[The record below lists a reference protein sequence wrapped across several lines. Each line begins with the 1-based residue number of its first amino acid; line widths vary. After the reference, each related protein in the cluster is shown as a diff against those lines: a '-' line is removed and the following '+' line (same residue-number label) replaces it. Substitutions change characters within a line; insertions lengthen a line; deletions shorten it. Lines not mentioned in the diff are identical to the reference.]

1 MTGFGLV
8 CFIKT
13 LWKTGI
19 PVFGWYRSRKT
30 GTASCIRLWVC
41 GNKKA
46 GVCCNRKHRLHA
58 FFYVSEGSKD
68 LRSERVVFCSR
79 NSPRSNNSPENNKKN
94 RMQKDSSSGSSYLLF
109 SSLKITAGSIL
120 SGCWSYHSAVGRI
133 CQQENSISWSFT
145 LLCNKG
151 NSCYSKVTEFAM
163 ISTHRSIPSVP
174 LFKQRS

>member
-1 MTGFGLV
+1 MD
-8 CFIKT
+8 
-13 LWKTGI
+13 I

-30 GTASCIRLWVC
+30 GTALCIRLWVS

-46 GVCCNRKHRLHA
+46 GVCCNRKHRLRI

-109 SSLKITAGSIL
+109 SSLKITAGFIL
-120 SGCWSYHSAVGRI
+120 SGC
-133 CQQENSISWSFT
+133 
-145 LLCNKG
+145 
-151 NSCYSKVTEFAM
+151 
-163 ISTHRSIPSVP
+163 
-174 LFKQRS
+174 

>member
-1 MTGFGLV
+1 MD
-8 CFIKT
+8 
-13 LWKTGI
+13 I

-30 GTASCIRLWVC
+30 GTALCIRLWVS

-46 GVCCNRKHRLHA
+46 GVCCNRKHRLRI
-58 FFYVSEGSKD
+58 FFYVSWGPKN
-68 LRSERVVFCSR
+68 LQSERGVFCSR

-133 CQQENSISWSFT
+133 CQQKNLISWSFT
-145 LLCNKG
+145 LLCNKE

>member
-1 MTGFGLV
+1 MTGLGWV

-13 LWKTGI
+13 LWKMDI
-19 PVFGWYRSRKT
+19 PVFGWYRSRKA
-30 GTASCIRLWVC
+30 GTASCR
-41 GNKKA
+41 
-46 GVCCNRKHRLHA
+46 HRLRI

-109 SSLKITAGSIL
+109 SSLKITAGFIL

-133 CQQENSISWSFT
+133 CQQKNSISWSFT
-145 LLCNKG
+145 LLCNKE
-151 NSCYSKVTEFAM
+151 NSCYSNVTEFAM

>member
-1 MTGFGLV
+1 MD
-8 CFIKT
+8 
-13 LWKTGI
+13 I

-30 GTASCIRLWVC
+30 GTALCIRLWVS

-46 GVCCNRKHRLHA
+46 GVCCNRKHRLRI

-109 SSLKITAGSIL
+109 SSLKIDRRTDSFRLLKL
-120 SGCWSYHSAVGRI
+120 S
-133 CQQENSISWSFT
+133 
-145 LLCNKG
+145 
-151 NSCYSKVTEFAM
+151 
-163 ISTHRSIPSVP
+163 
-174 LFKQRS
+174 

>member
-1 MTGFGLV
+1 MFL
-8 CFIKT
+8 
-13 LWKTGI
+13 
-19 PVFGWYRSRKT
+19 YSA
-30 GTASCIRLWVC
+30 GTV
-41 GNKKA
+41 A
-46 GVCCNRKHRLHA
+46 GKQELLHA
-58 FFYVSEGSKD
+58 YVWGYPETKKPVSAAIANTGSTFSLRFLRPFD
-68 LRSERVVFCSR
+68 LRSERFVFCSR
-79 NSPRSNNSPENNKKN
+79 NSPRRNNSPENNKKN

-109 SSLKITAGSIL
+109 SSLKITAGFIL

-145 LLCNKG
+145 LLCNKE

>member
-1 MTGFGLV
+1 MTGFGWV

-13 LWKTGI
+13 LWKMEI
-19 PVFGWYRSRKT
+19 PVFGWYRSRKA
-30 GTASCIRLWVC
+30 GTASCIRLRVS

-46 GVCCNRKHRLHA
+46 GVCCNRKHRLRI

-94 RMQKDSSSGSSYLLF
+94 RMQKDSSSGSSYLLV

-133 CQQENSISWSFT
+133 CQQKKF
-145 LLCNKG
+145 NKLKF
-151 NSCYSKVTEFAM
+151 YAFM
-163 ISTHRSIPSVP
+163 
-174 LFKQRS
+174 Q